1 VFRINF
7 HLIDCQNNLG
17 VVESIIFVLSPA
29 VQTDDGVVQS
39 VGEVVGGGLAFVH
52 RLFNK
57 NG

>member
-1 VFRINF
+1 MNF

-29 VQTDDGVVQS
+29 VQADDGVVQS
-39 VGEVVGGGLAFVH
+39 VGKVVGGRLAFVY